1 MTQAKTFTVGNCTV
15 VIHRPDLT
23 PETRAKREAEV
34 VRTLA
39 HYSGTQQNERRTT
52 A

>member
-1 MTQAKTFTVGNCTV
+1 MEYVETFTVGNCTV
-15 VIHRPDLT
+15 VIRRPELT

-34 VRTLA
+34 TRALA
-39 HYSGTQQNERRTT
+39 HYAQQNERRTT